1 MEQVTSHICFDF
13 AFSPLCIL
21 TATNQY
27 LQTLEVIEIVDDRVG
42 VIVLIT
48 VTEEEYE
55 EEILNVLDTVGV
67 LVVTKLVELKRKSS
81 VSYTTASIG
90 RVCVRACWPTKLVLI
105 SRFP

>member
-1 MEQVTSHICFDF
+1 M
-13 AFSPLCIL
+13 
-21 TATNQY
+21 
-27 LQTLEVIEIVDDRVG
+27 DDRVG

-55 EEILNVLDTVGV
+55 EEILDVLDTVGV

-90 RVCVRACWPTKLVLI
+90 RVEPVGPP
-105 SRFP
+105 S